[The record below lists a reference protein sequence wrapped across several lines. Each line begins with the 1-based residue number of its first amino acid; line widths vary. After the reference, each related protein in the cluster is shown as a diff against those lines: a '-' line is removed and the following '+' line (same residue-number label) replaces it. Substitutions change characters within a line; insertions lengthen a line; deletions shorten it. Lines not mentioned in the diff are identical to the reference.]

1 MAKEITDAALI
12 REYQSGKD
20 KAFEKLYRKY
30 ERPLYSF
37 IYRFVGS
44 RESAED
50 VFQQTWL
57 KVIGALE
64 NYEERGKFGSWL
76 FGIANNASLDLVRQ
90 KSTNKRDD
98 YASEE
103 MDHLPHEEM
112 IPDESVIHK
121 EQSDL
126 LENGIETLPWEQK
139 QVVLLRV
146 YAEMSFKEIAAMIDA
161 PLNTVLGRMHYAVK
175 NLRKI
180 IETTYGEDPSHVL
193 SKV

>member
-1 MAKEITDAALI
+1 MEKEITDATLI
-12 REYQSGKD
+12 REYLTGKD

-57 KVIGALE
+57 KAIRALE
-64 NYEERGKFGSWL
+64 NYDERGKFGSWI
-76 FGIANNASLDLVRQ
+76 FGIANNACLDLVRQ
-90 KSTNKRDD
+90 KSVLKRDD
-98 YASEE
+98 FASED
-103 MDHLPHEEM
+103 MDHLPQKEM
-112 IPDESVIHK
+112 IPDESIINK
-121 EQSDL
+121 EQRTV
-126 LENGIETLPWEQK
+126 LENGIEALPWEQK

-161 PLNTVLGRMHYAVK
+161 PLNTVLGRMHYAEK

-180 IETTYGEDPSHVL
+180 IHTTYGEDR
-193 SKV
+193 

>member
-1 MAKEITDAALI
+1 MTKEITDAALI
-12 REYQSGKD
+12 REYLAGKD
-20 KAFEKLYRKY
+20 KAFEKLYKKY

-64 NYEERGKFGSWL
+64 NYDERGKFGSWL
-76 FGIANNASLDLVRQ
+76 FGIANNASLDLVRK
-90 KSTNKRDD
+90 KSTDKRDD

-103 MDHLPHEEM
+103 MDHLPHKEM
-112 IPDESVIHK
+112 IPDESIIHK
-121 EQSDL
+121 EQSAL

-146 YAEMSFKEIAAMIDA
+146 YAEMSFKEIAVMIDA
-161 PLNTVLGRMHYAVK
+161 PLNTVIGRMHYAVK
-175 NLRKI
+175 NLRKM
-180 IETTYGEDPSHVL
+180 IETA
-193 SKV
+193 

>member
-12 REYQSGKD
+12 REYLAGKD

-64 NYEERGKFGSWL
+64 NYDERGKFGSWL
-76 FGIANNASLDLVRQ
+76 FGIANNASLDLVRK
-90 KSTNKRDD
+90 KSTDKRDD
-98 YASEE
+98 YASEK
-103 MDHLPHEEM
+103 MDHLPRKEM

-121 EQSDL
+121 EQSAL
-126 LENGIETLPWEQK
+126 LEKGIDALPREQK

-175 NLRKI
+175 NLRKM
-180 IETTYGEDPSHVL
+180 IETAYGEDPSHVL